1 MDSFEESALIK
12 NNMENEIIPK
22 DQKKIIAKTLL
33 DLNCSA
39 TEISELLNID
49 RSTVYRYSQQPTSEE
64 LQQFATEI
72 KTIFAVKQF
81 KLIAKILKRMDAL
94 VERSFDLK
102 ALINAFNTVK
112 NNTQSI
118 YEIHKTSEHEKKW
131 DKFST

>member
-1 MDSFEESALIK
+1 
-12 NNMENEIIPK
+12 MENEIIPK
-22 DQKKIIAKTLL
+22 DQKKMLAKTLL

-102 ALINAFNTVK
+102 ALTNAFNIIK
-112 NNTQSI
+112 SQTQSI
-118 YEIHKTSEHEKKW
+118 YDIHKASEHEKKW
-131 DKFST
+131 DSVGAKWK